1 MGIEIEKNEGV
12 RARSVAASW
21 LAAAVVSLALL
32 ALPLVAFAA
41 TTATITVKDFAFQPK
56 TVTIRVGDTVTW
68 ANADTTTHTV
78 TSNGNWDTGGFAPGT
93 SRSITFGTAGTYP
106 YFCNLHSI
114 MFGTVVVLPS
124 GVPSPAATLA
134 PATSASTATA
144 PPSNALPTVA
154 VLAAAPESTAPPIV
168 LRPPSEAGPGPII
181 VAGAA
186 LVIVALSAFAWLVAR
201 QV

>member
-1 MGIEIEKNEGV
+1 VGIEIEKNEGV

-41 TTATITVKDFAFQPK
+41 TTATITVKDFAFQPN

-124 GVPSPAATLA
+124 GAPSPAALA

-154 VLAAAPESTAPPIV
+154 VLAAAPQSTAPPIV

>member
-41 TTATITVKDFAFQPK
+41 TTATITVKDFAFQPN

-124 GVPSPAATLA
+124 GAPSPAALA

-154 VLAAAPESTAPPIV
+154 VLAAAPQSTAPPIV